1 MVQSFNNAA
10 WNQVNKRV
18 TKATRKIVKTADE
31 YLIPKTPADIAFTL
45 AGGKGISLA
54 YKGTKLAYKGTK
66 KLVKAV
72 SKNKKAVPTKSPA
85 KTAKKMV
92 KNIKKTKPMESVP
105 TGVSNRYQATL
116 QRLAAE
122 EAKKKKKK

>member
-18 TKATRKIVKTADE
+18 TKTTRKIYKTADE

-45 AGGKGISLA
+45 VGGKGI
-54 YKGTKLAYKGTK
+54 GLAYKGTK

-72 SKNKKAVPTKSPA
+72 SKNKKATKKVT
-85 KTAKKMV
+85 KT
-92 KNIKKTKPMESVP
+92 T
-105 TGVSNRYQATL
+105 
-116 QRLAAE
+116 
-122 EAKKKKKK
+122 KKK

>member
-45 AGGKGISLA
+45 VGGKGI
-54 YKGTKLAYKGTK
+54 GLAYKGTK
-66 KLVKAV
+66 KIVKAV
-72 SKNKKAVPTKSPA
+72 SKNKKTVPAKSPA